1 MKFETYY
8 YSRNNFVLTPIS
20 WCFGRM
26 EINMDINYEL
36 YKVFFQVAKSLSF
49 SDAADTLFISQSA
62 VSQSIK
68 TLEKR
73 LNQTLFIRSTKRV
86 ALTKEGELLLKHIEP
101 AINLISRGENQLCAD
116 PKSGVQLRIGASDTI
131 CRYYLVPF
139 LNIFHKKYPNIHIK
153 VTNATSLQCAK
164 LLERNEV
171 DLIVTNSP
179 NSALNNMMQIIPVKK
194 FKDIFIANKE
204 AFPLSDRPITLQE
217 LQQNPILML
226 DKRSTTSIFLHNL
239 FLENSLDLVPAIE
252 LSSNDLLIDLAKIG
266 LGIAFIPDFCVKE
279 LDNLSI
285 IQTTQEIPTRLLVAS
300 YNNDIPLSDAAKFFI
315 DSLIEV

>member
-1 MKFETYY
+1 
-8 YSRNNFVLTPIS
+8 
-20 WCFGRM
+20 
-26 EINMDINYEL
+26 MDINYEL
-36 YKVFFQVAKSLSF
+36 YKVFYHVAKSLSF
-49 SDAADTLFISQSA
+49 SEAADALFISQSA

-116 PKSGVQLRIGASDTI
+116 PQNGVQLRIGASDTI

-139 LNIFHKKYPNIHIK
+139 LKNFHKKYPNIHIK
-153 VTNATSLQCAK
+153 VTNGTSLQCAK

-171 DLIVTNSP
+171 DIIVTNSP
-179 NSALNNMMQIIPVKK
+179 NPALNNMMQIIPVKE
-194 FKDIFIANKE
+194 FRDIFIANKE
-204 AFPLSDRPITLQE
+204 AFPLAGHPITLKKLQE
-217 LQQNPILML
+217 YPILML

-266 LGIAFIPDFCVKE
+266 LGIAFIPDYCVKE
-279 LDNLSI
+279 PEDLAVISI
-285 IQTTQEIPTRLLVAS
+285 TQDIPARLLVAS
-300 YNNDIPLSDAAKFFI
+300 YNNDIPISDAAKYFI
-315 DSLIEV
+315 DSLTAIT

>member
-1 MKFETYY
+1 
-8 YSRNNFVLTPIS
+8 
-20 WCFGRM
+20 
-26 EINMDINYEL
+26 MDINYEL
-36 YKVFFQVAKSLSF
+36 YKVFYHVAKSLSF
-49 SDAADTLFISQSA
+49 SDAADNLYISQSA

-131 CRYYLVPF
+131 CRYYLVPY
-139 LNIFHKKYPNIHIK
+139 LNNFHKQYPNIHIK
-153 VTNATSLQCAK
+153 VTNGTSLQCAK

-171 DLIVTNSP
+171 DVIVTNSP
-179 NSALNNMMQIIPVKK
+179 NSALNNMMEIIPVKE
-194 FKDIFIANKE
+194 FRDIFIANPE
-204 AFPLSDRPITLQE
+204 AYPLTDHPVTLSE
-217 LQQNPILML
+217 LQQYPILML

-239 FLENSLDLVPAIE
+239 FLENSLDLVPSVE

-266 LGIAFIPDFCVKE
+266 LGIAFIPDFCVQSS
-279 LDNLSI
+279 DDLSVI
-285 IQTTQEIPTRLLVAS
+285 DITTEIPSRLLVAA
-300 YNNDIPLSDAAKFFI
+300 YNKDIPISDAAKYFI
-315 DSLIEV
+315 DSLTFEE

>member
-1 MKFETYY
+1 
-8 YSRNNFVLTPIS
+8 
-20 WCFGRM
+20 
-26 EINMDINYEL
+26 MDINYEL
-36 YKVFFQVAKSLSF
+36 YKVFYQVAKSLSF
-49 SDAADTLFISQSA
+49 SDAADNLFISQSA

-73 LNQTLFIRSTKRV
+73 LNQPLFIRSTKRV

-139 LNIFHKKYPNIHIK
+139 LNNFHKKYPGIHIK
-153 VTNATSLQCAK
+153 VTNGTSLQCAK

-171 DLIVTNSP
+171 DIIVTNSP
-179 NSALNNMMQIIPVKK
+179 NPALNNIMQIIPVKE
-194 FKDIFIANKE
+194 FRDIFIANKE
-204 AFPLSDRPITLQE
+204 AFPVADQPITLKE
-217 LQQNPILML
+217 LQQYPILML
-226 DKRSTTSIFLHNL
+226 DKRSTTSVFLHNL

-285 IQTTQEIPTRLLVAS
+285 IHIDQQIPSRLLVAA
-300 YNNDIPLSDAAKFFI
+300 YNNDIPISDGAKYFI
-315 DSLIEV
+315 DSLTEERE

>member
-1 MKFETYY
+1 
-8 YSRNNFVLTPIS
+8 
-20 WCFGRM
+20 
-26 EINMDINYEL
+26 MDINYEL
-36 YKVFFQVAKSLSF
+36 YKVFYQVAKSLSF
-49 SDAADTLFISQSA
+49 SEAADTLFISQSA

-131 CRYYLVPF
+131 CRYYLVPY
-139 LNIFHKKYPNIHIK
+139 LNNFHKKYPNIHIK
-153 VTNATSLQCAK
+153 VTNGTSLQCAK
-164 LLERNEV
+164 LLERNDV
-171 DLIVTNSP
+171 DVIVTNSP
-179 NSALNNMMQIIPVKK
+179 NSALNNMMQIIPVKE
-194 FKDIFIANKE
+194 FRDIFIAKHE
-204 AFPLSDRPITLQE
+204 AFPITEQSPIS
-217 LQQNPILML
+217 LQQLQQYPILML

-266 LGIAFIPDFCVKE
+266 LGIAFIPDYCVKE
-279 LDNLSI
+279 LDDLSVI
-285 IQTTQEIPTRLLVAS
+285 HISQEIPSRMLVAA
-300 YNNDIPLSDAAKFFI
+300 YNSDIPISDAAKFFI
-315 DSLIEV
+315 DSLTE

>member
-1 MKFETYY
+1 
-8 YSRNNFVLTPIS
+8 
-20 WCFGRM
+20 
-26 EINMDINYEL
+26 MDINYEL
-36 YKVFFQVAKSLSF
+36 YKVFYQVAKSLSF
-49 SDAADTLFISQSA
+49 SDAADNLFISQSA

-73 LNQTLFIRSTKRV
+73 LNQPLFIRSTKRV

-139 LNIFHKKYPNIHIK
+139 LNNFHKKYPGIHIK
-153 VTNATSLQCAK
+153 VTNGTSLQCAK

-171 DLIVTNSP
+171 DIIVTNSP
-179 NSALNNMMQIIPVKK
+179 NPALNNIMQIIPVKE
-194 FKDIFIANKE
+194 FRDIFIANKE
-204 AFPLSDRPITLQE
+204 AFPVADQPITLKE
-217 LQQNPILML
+217 LQQYPILML
-226 DKRSTTSIFLHNL
+226 DKRSTTSVFLHNL

-285 IQTTQEIPTRLLVAS
+285 IHIDQQIPSRLLVAA
-300 YNNDIPLSDAAKFFI
+300 YNNDIPISDGAKYFI
-315 DSLIEV
+315 DSLTEGRE

>member
-1 MKFETYY
+1 
-8 YSRNNFVLTPIS
+8 
-20 WCFGRM
+20 
-26 EINMDINYEL
+26 MDINYEL
-36 YKVFFQVAKSLSF
+36 YKVFYHVAKSLSF

-116 PKSGVQLRIGASDTI
+116 PKSGIQLRIGASDTI

-139 LNIFHKKYPNIHIK
+139 LNQFHTKYPNIHIK
-153 VTNATSLQCAK
+153 VTNGTSLQCAK

-171 DLIVTNSP
+171 DVIVTNSP
-179 NSALNNMMQIIPVKK
+179 NPALNNMMQIIPVKE
-194 FKDIFIANKE
+194 FHDVFIANKE
-204 AFPLSDRPITLQE
+204 AFPLKDHPITLQE
-217 LQQNPILML
+217 LQQYPILML
-226 DKRSTTSIFLHNL
+226 EKRSTTAIYLHNL

-266 LGIAFIPDFCVKE
+266 LGIAFIPDFCIKE
-279 LDNLSI
+279 LDDLAI
-285 IQTTQEIPTRLLVAS
+285 IPTTQEIPSRMLVAA
-300 YNNDIPLSDAAKFFI
+300 YNNDIPISDAARYFI
-315 DSLIEV
+315 DSLTA